1 MSKTKI
7 LLIFL
12 IGLFLPLYVFWEI
25 MFSIDGSYSS
35 VGDPLSGIKI
45 TQQKIAGRDLIVL
58 PEEGRALFD
67 LVDLKIKV
75 NKENKIPD
83 SFKIKAYHNYLVNFY
98 DIQENEIGAEKLREL
113 VYQNNSTDLAIGTL
127 FVNGTAVSIVLPDDS
142 YSSIF
147 NAQLFEKMNYSWDDL
162 VEKEVGFASSLE
174 EKKVFRYGQPH
185 PDGTFIE
192 NGDLKYLVW
201 QEQLVPIDREVDVR
215 EISQAPIIKMPNLLA
230 GNFDICAPEIKK
242 DKIKCNFKKEV
253 DLDKSNYIFEIEEV
267 DDLSFIQE
275 IAVNLRTTI
284 NKETIKKNF
293 SVSASDIKA
302 KLIKKYGEYL
312 LFIQQNES

>member
-7 LLIFL
+7 FLIFL
-12 IGLFLPLYVFWEI
+12 IGIFLPLYVFWEI
-25 MFSIDGSYSS
+25 MFSVDGSYSS

-45 TQQKIAGRDLIVL
+45 TQQKIAGRDLIVV

-75 NKENKIPD
+75 DKESEISD
-83 SFKIKAYHNYLVNFY
+83 SFEIKAYHNYLISFY
-98 DIQENEIGAEKLREL
+98 DVQENEIDAEELREL
-113 VYQNNSTDLAIGTL
+113 VYENNSTDLAIGTL
-127 FVNGTAVSIVLPDDS
+127 FVNGTAVSIVLPNDS

-147 NAQLFEKMNYSWDDL
+147 NAELFEKMNYSWDDL

-201 QEQLVPIDREVDVR
+201 QEQLIPISGEVNIR
-215 EISQAPIIKMPNLLA
+215 EISQAPIIKMPNLLV
-230 GNFDICAPEIKK
+230 GNFDVCQPEMKK
-242 DKIKCNFKKEV
+242 GKISCNFKKEI
-253 DLDKSNYIFEIEEV
+253 DLDKSNYVFEIEEIG
-267 DDLSFIQE
+267 DLNFIQE

-293 SVSASDIKA
+293 SVSAGDIKA

-312 LFIQQNES
+312 SFI

>member
-1 MSKTKI
+1 MSKIKI
-7 LLIFL
+7 FLLLLIG
-12 IGLFLPLYVFWEI
+12 ISLPLYVFWEI
-25 MFSIDGSYSS
+25 LFSVDGSYSS

-45 TQQKIAGRDLIVL
+45 TQQKIAGRDLVVL

-67 LVDLKIKV
+67 LVDLKIKI
-75 NKENKIPD
+75 NKEEEIPD
-83 SFKIKAYHNYLVNFY
+83 SFRIKAYHNYLVSFY
-98 DIQENEIGAEKLREL
+98 DIQEDEIDAEELREL
-113 VYQNNSTDLAIGTL
+113 VYANNSTDLAIGTL
-127 FVNGTAVSIVLPDDS
+127 FVNGTAVSIVLANNS

-201 QEQLVPIDREVDVR
+201 QERLIPISGEVNIR
-215 EISQAPIIKMPNLLA
+215 EISQAPIIKMPNLLVE
-230 GNFDICAPEIKK
+230 NFDICESEIKK
-242 DKIKCNFKKEV
+242 ERIKCNFKKEI
-253 DLDKSNYIFEIEEV
+253 DLDKSNYVFEIEEV
-267 DDLSFIQE
+267 ADLNFIQE
-275 IAVNLRTTI
+275 IAVDLRTTI
-284 NKETIKKNF
+284 NQETIKKNF

-312 LFIQQNES
+312 PFI